1 MTYFEVL
8 VEGTSD
14 VPTLREVLQR
24 KFGLVEGENFRI
36 HPHRG
41 KGRLPENV
49 NQAPALRHQ
58 GLLDQLP
65 AKLRGFGRYLDAS
78 ACVLVV
84 IDADDTPCH
93 ELLEGLNRML
103 AQLPSKPAR
112 VLFRVAI
119 EETESWFIA
128 DDAAVAKAF
137 PKAKLA
143 KLRQIQPD
151 AVCGAWEV
159 LAVALGFRLAD
170 VTGIDK
176 TEWARAI
183 APHLDLDHPRSPS
196 LGKLLAGVQRE
207 MTRACV

>member
-8 VEGTSD
+8 VEGSSD
-14 VPTLREVLQR
+14 VPTVREVLQR
-24 KFGLVEGENFRI
+24 KFGLVEGLNFRI

-41 KGRLPENV
+41 KGRLPENLDKT
-49 NQAPALRHQ
+49 PELRHQ

-65 AKLRGFGRYLDAS
+65 AKLKGFGRYLDAS

-93 ELLEGLNRML
+93 ELLEELNQMLNRL
-103 AQLPSKPAR
+103 QRKPPR

-137 PKAKLA
+137 PKAKVA
-143 KLRQIQPD
+143 RLRQIEPD
-151 AVCGAWEV
+151 AVCGAWEA
-159 LAVALGFRLAD
+159 LAGALGFRITD
-170 VTGIDK
+170 VTGMDK

-196 LGKLLAGVQRE
+196 LGKLLAGVQQELARGC
-207 MTRACV
+207 A